1 MAIIRTSAVLFSVLL
16 LFAGACGGK
25 STPPVDPPVEPEPK
39 VYEVRATNSM
49 VKILPVFDLL
59 DFDSTF
65 LVEAARGEN
74 EPFQIVPVLLD
85 GTNDI
90 EDVIAY
96 PSDLVMGDNVISK
109 GNISLF
115 KEHYVFIT
123 EPSDAGGDVG
133 LWPDALAPLTTP
145 FDVVYNLPSPLW
157 VDIHIPDDAVAGV
170 YSGSIEFESSD
181 AGNFSF
187 EYSLEVWDIT
197 MPKRLYLKANF
208 GLDQEDIE
216 WAHGMDENGLST
228 PEGKEIAKIYA
239 HFLAKRYISVHGIP
253 IMKPE
258 HMLKADKRSF
268 LIDFTRME
276 EDVVTFLDGYDL
288 PCFYFPLTRFDLY
301 PDGFIGNNDAL
312 FEPDFNARFLD
323 YVNQVSEYLNNRGY
337 LDRAF
342 VLFVDEPYTVEHY
355 NTIIDSSN
363 LLRQAN
369 LYPKLMVTEQPAP
382 QGASFPPLFD
392 YVDIFTMNIRVFCWA
407 TEEDARAG
415 AENNE
420 EWIYS
425 NTSVYPYPSY
435 SIDKQGLQTR
445 LFVWFAY
452 QHGFKGIF
460 YSSANDWSKTNP
472 YENALTFGHGMGNGC
487 NNMLY
492 PGFLCNQ
499 YTGQDNVDGPLTSI
513 RMELTRDGLEDA
525 QLLYMLGQG
534 APVESAN
541 VLIPTWED
549 YCTDPEEL
557 LAVRREIAKTIM
569 GE

>member
-1 MAIIRTSAVLFSVLL
+1 MAVLRTFTAILFVSLL
-16 LFAGACGGK
+16 LTGAGCGK
-25 STPPVDPPVEPEPK
+25 STPPVDPLPEPEPK

-49 VKILPVFDLL
+49 IKILPVFDLL
-59 DFDSTF
+59 EFDSTF
-65 LVEAARGEN
+65 TVEAARGEN
-74 EPFQIVPVLLD
+74 EPFQVVPVLID
-85 GTNDI
+85 GTKDI
-90 EDVIAY
+90 QDVFAY
-96 PSDLVMGDNVISK
+96 ASDLVMGVNVISK
-109 GNISLF
+109 DNISLF
-115 KEHYVFIT
+115 KEHYVLIT

-133 LWPDALAPLTTP
+133 YWPDALAPLTTP
-145 FDVVYNLPSPLW
+145 FEVVYNFPSTLW
-157 VDIHIPDDAVAGV
+157 VDIHIPDDAVPGV
-170 YSGSIEFESSD
+170 YTGTIEFESSD
-181 AGNFSF
+181 AGNYSF
-187 EYSLEVWDIT
+187 EYSLEVWDIS
-197 MPKRLYLKANF
+197 MPKKLYLKANF

-216 WAHGMDENGLST
+216 WAHGLDENGLGT
-228 PEGKEIAKIYA
+228 PEGIEIAKIYA

-258 HMLKADKRSF
+258 HLLKADQRSF
-268 LIDFTRME
+268 FINFTRME
-276 EDVVTFLDGYDL
+276 EDIVTFLDGYDL

-301 PDGFIGNNDAL
+301 PSGFIGNNDAL

-323 YVNQVSEYLNNRGY
+323 YVNQVSEYLDTRGY

-355 NTIIDSSN
+355 LTIIDSSN

-382 QGASFPPLFD
+382 QGASYPPLFD
-392 YVDIFTMNIRVFCWA
+392 YVDIFTMNIRVFQWA

-415 AENNE
+415 GENNE

-425 NTSVYPYPSY
+425 NTSVHPYPSY
-435 SIDKQGLQTR
+435 SIDKQGIQPR

-452 QHGFKGIF
+452 KHGFTGIF
-460 YSSANDWSKTNP
+460 YSSANDWSKANP

-487 NNMLY
+487 NNMMY

-499 YTGQDNVDGPLTSI
+499 YTGQDNVDGPLGSI
-513 RMELTRDGLEDA
+513 RLELTRDGLEDA

-534 APVESAN
+534 EPVESAN
-541 VLIPTWED
+541 VLMQSWED
-549 YCTDPEEL
+549 YCTDPEEF
-557 LAVRREIAKTIM
+557 LAVRREIANMIM